1 MSDRDWLYATKPTG
15 ITLFLRTFLP
25 YQIWR
30 FIWLNWSGYRSGVA
44 ASRVVA
50 AG

>member
-30 FIWLNWSGYRSGVA
+30 FIWLNWKMVGIIRRSHHG
-44 ASRVVA
+44 
-50 AG
+50 G